1 MGIVHGVAQS
11 QTRLRGLH
19 AVYSKGQL
27 RAQDP
32 LPADSQSPRLPFSS
46 HITAAPP
53 PLPDLGTLG
62 AQAGFSGFSLSI
74 LTVTSSSAAVRAW
87 VLTTGPPDF
96 KCHHCSGV
104 CLSVFSLE
112 PPYLKPR
119 L

>member
-53 PLPDLGTLG
+53 PLPDLGKLG

-87 VLTTGPPDF
+87 GPNYWTT
-96 KCHHCSGV
+96 
-104 CLSVFSLE
+104 
-112 PPYLKPR
+112 R